1 MPPPPDPA
9 PPSPFEWGRRERV
22 RELLGN
28 SFDLCFEDGVSY
40 YREPSPEA
48 AWTYYR
54 ELLLPDAERRQW
66 MDDRRMVQILSEQ
79 GDRLATPRRVDHRLS
94 FPDTPS
100 RDTFITAV
108 NRLSA

>member
-40 YREPSPEA
+40 YREPSSEA
-48 AWTYYR
+48 AWHCFVTGYG
-54 ELLLPDAERRQW
+54 PTKT
-66 MDDRRMVQILSEQ
+66 
-79 GDRLATPRRVDHRLS
+79 LA
-94 FPDTPS
+94 
-100 RDTFITAV
+100 
-108 NRLSA
+108 NNLSAEELKRDFVAFHAQPAFATDLGICVPRTYLLTIGVRK